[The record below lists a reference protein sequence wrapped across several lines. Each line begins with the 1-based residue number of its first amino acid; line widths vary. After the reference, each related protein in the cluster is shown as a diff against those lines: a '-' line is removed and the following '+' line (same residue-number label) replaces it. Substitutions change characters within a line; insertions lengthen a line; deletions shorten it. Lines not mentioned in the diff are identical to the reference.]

1 MHTKE
6 IQTRHVRHLGYVEKH
21 NSSIQAILEK
31 NIDET
36 RAGDSDTSGKTTL

>member
-6 IQTRHVRHLGYVEKH
+6 IQTRHVRYLGYVERH

-36 RAGDSDTSGKTTL
+36 RARDSDTSGKITL